1 MQKIT
6 KKTHIAVVGVSE
18 NSEKYGH
25 KIFRD
30 LVEAGYTVCGVNP
43 KGGSVLGRELY
54 SALSE
59 ITPQPELVINVVP
72 PKIGLSVLKEAHDL
86 GITNVWLQ
94 PGAESE
100 TLVKLAEELS
110 ITLTTNACFMI
121 KEGVW

>member
-6 KKTHIAVVGVSE
+6 KETPIAVVGVSE

-30 LVEAGYTVCGVNP
+30 LVEAGYTVSGVNP

-54 SALSE
+54 TALAD
-59 ITPQPELVINVVP
+59 IKPQPELIVSVIP
-72 PKIGLSVLKEAHDL
+72 PKNGLSVLKDAHEL

-100 TLVKLAEELS
+100 TLVNLAEELS
-110 ITLTTNACFMI
+110 IALTTNACFMI